1 MACWDP
7 SRLPGGGDIRTG
19 LEEWDRV
26 LKDGGGGGEGM
37 LGRGHVVCTDWG
49 CRATHRSVL
58 WGRAVS
64 LAVGLTAEGWSSG
77 LGAWAAALEQGP
89 GFRAAEEEVVGWSG
103 LCVWRRE

>member
-26 LKDGGGGGEGM
+26 LEDGGGGGEGM

-49 CRATHRSVL
+49 CWAAHRSVL

-64 LAVGLTAEGWSSG
+64 LAEGWSSG